1 MAFTLPRSITVDFS
15 TDVDPQP
22 IKAVQGD
29 QTRVAKITLLNKS
42 VPVNLTGL
50 TVRAYVMPFGETV
63 GLYEDVAVTDATAG
77 KVEYS
82 LSGNACV
89 KAGDGVV
96 NIQVTETATGKQAYT
111 DEIPLKV
118 KARKDFTGAI
128 VGSTVFSALQTAIA
142 TALGL
147 DAAAVHKAGEE
158 TITGLK
164 SVPTPTAGAHITNKD
179 YVDQNINFVKAG
191 GPANAFGAMPYVGTA
206 PIINS
211 GSNANG
217 NYTKFA
223 DGTMIQAQQ
232 YTYVA
237 DCATQWG
244 GFYVQDEPNP
254 AYPPIFP
261 IEFYS
266 LTKVFREISTASGNC
281 FLVSCV
287 SSGDTLARANKCQ
300 AGRGSAVLALSV
312 TVNILAIG
320 RWKA

>member
-179 YVDQNINFVKAG
+179 YVDQNINLVLPTTGIWYPTFAG
-191 GPANAFGAMPYVGTA
+191 STTPGANQYSTRVGRWYK
-206 PIINS
+206 I
-211 GSNANG
+211 G
-217 NYTKFA
+217 KL
-223 DGTMIQAQQ
+223 
-232 YTYVA
+232 VH
-237 DCATQWG
+237 
-244 GFYVQDEPNP
+244 V
-254 AYPPIFP
+254 
-261 IEFYS
+261 EFS
-266 LTKVFREISTASGNC
+266 LTMSAKDSSMAGNLKITDLPFAAAGNPTADIGICSGITMSTTYNNQISGV
-281 FLVSCV
+281 VSV
-287 SSGDTLARANKCQ
+287 SSIALYGLSNGSFDNVPCTGIV
-300 AGRGSAVLALSV
+300 AGALIQGSVDYMTA
-312 TVNILAIG
+312 
-320 RWKA
+320 